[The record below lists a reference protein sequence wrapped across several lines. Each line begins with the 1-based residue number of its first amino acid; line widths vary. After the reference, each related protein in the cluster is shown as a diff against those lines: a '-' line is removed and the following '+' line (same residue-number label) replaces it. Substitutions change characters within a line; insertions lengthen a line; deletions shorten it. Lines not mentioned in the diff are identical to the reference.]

1 MNRALLVTL
10 FLSVTSTQAAERLA
24 DFATRLPIDVPSGAA
39 LVRLTLP
46 PAAYAGLHGPGLDEL
61 RIFNGAGEALPVARL
76 PARRTEDILRGRAP
90 LLPLPEAAA
99 TSADTRLQIRRG
111 PDGAL
116 VHIEVE
122 QRTQSPSKD
131 GAPPMAYVAD
141 LASFPHPLTAVIV
154 EPAGGIDFSSQL
166 RLDSSDDLA
175 HWRTERGGEAVMVVS
190 QGGQRIERLR
200 IGLSGLHARYL
211 RLAWTGTAPVPLVAL
226 GLEHEKNPE
235 AARSWLTLA
244 PQAGEQPGTWR
255 YVSPGLMP
263 VDRLQVEAA
272 DPNTVAAVRVASR
285 GASRDPWQSAGAFTA
300 YRLRQAEG
308 EIASGEFAVPTRRDP
323 LWELALQPPPGTGPK
338 LALGWVPE
346 SLVFAARGA
355 PPFVLAV
362 GQGHLSGAWL
372 PVESLVPG
380 WGTERAP
387 TLAEGRVLAAASP
400 APAVARDAPPW
411 RDSRNLML
419 WGLLIVGVAVL
430 ATMAAKLLRENRQ
443 SKGPPP

>member
-10 FLSVTSTQAAERLA
+10 FLAVTNTQAAERLA
-24 DFATRLPIDVPSGAA
+24 DFATHLPIDVPSGAA

-76 PARRTEDILRGRAP
+76 PARRTEDTLRGRAP
-90 LLPLPEAAA
+90 LLPLPDAAA
-99 TSADTRLQIRRG
+99 APADTRLQIRRG

-122 QRTQSPSKD
+122 QRTQTPPKHE
-131 GAPPMAYVAD
+131 APPMAYVAD
-141 LASFPHPLTAVIV
+141 LAGFPHPLTALVV
-154 EPAGGIDFSSQL
+154 EPAGGADFSSQV

-175 HWRTERGGEAVMVVS
+175 RWRTERSSEPLMVVG
-190 QGGQRIERLR
+190 QAGQRIERLR
-200 IGLSGLHARYL
+200 IGLSGLRARYL
-211 RLAWTGTAPVPLVAL
+211 RLTWTGTAPVRLVAL
-226 GLEHEKNPE
+226 DLEHEKSPE

-263 VDRLQVEAA
+263 VDRLRVEAA

-285 GASRDPWQSAGAFTA
+285 GASRDTWQSAGAFTA

-323 LWELALQPPPGTGPK
+323 LWELSLQPPPGSGPK

-362 GQGHLSGAWL
+362 GQARLSGAWL

-380 WGTERAP
+380 WGT
-387 TLAEGRVLAAASP
+387 
-400 APAVARDAPPW
+400 
-411 RDSRNLML
+411 
-419 WGLLIVGVAVL
+419 
-430 ATMAAKLLRENRQ
+430 
-443 SKGPPP
+443 